1 MRRITFVGFDSA
13 WSDSPRAPGAI
24 CAIRQVGYQFQSVR
38 EPHLENFA
46 GALAFIRSV
55 HDPNGL
61 TIVGFD
67 QPTIVPNHTGCRPVE
82 RVVGSLVSWLG
93 GGVQPANRSR
103 IGMFDVSAPVWKF
116 LDQLGAIENPELART
131 DELGL
136 FILEVFPALALAS
149 MNGDFFGRLA
159 RPRYNPSRKHTFNI
173 EHWIAV
179 AKTASVVA
187 ERLEC
192 KPVVAWCSDLMNIS
206 RPRKSDQDK
215 LDSIICTL
223 VAVCWRLDPRQQMA
237 MIGDLLNGYIVTP
250 VSKLARER
258 LAAAALLR
266 NVPLN

>member
-13 WSDSPRAPGAI
+13 WTDNPAAPGAI
-24 CAIRQVGYQFQSVR
+24 CAIDLVGNQFRSIR

-46 GALAFIRSV
+46 GALAFIRSL
-55 HDPNGL
+55 HHPNGL

-67 QPTIVPNHTGCRPVE
+67 QPTVVPNHTGCRPVE
-82 RVVGSLVSWLG
+82 RAVGSLVSWLG

-103 IGMFDVSAPVWKF
+103 IGMFDTSAPVWRF
-116 LDQLGAIENPELART
+116 LRQLGAIEDPELART
-131 DELGL
+131 DKVGL

-149 MNGDFFGRLA
+149 MNGAFFGRLA
-159 RPRYNPSRKHTFNI
+159 GPRYNPSRKHTFNI

-179 AKTASVVA
+179 AKTASTIA

-192 KPVVAWCSDLMNIS
+192 KPVVAWCSDLMKIN

-215 LDSIICTL
+215 LDSIICML
-223 VAVCWRLDPRQQMA
+223 VAVCWRFDPRRQLA

-250 VSKLARER
+250 VSELARER
-258 LAAAALLR
+258 LMAAALVR